1 MEQLSSVR
9 SINFGKLA
17 AENDDL
23 LGTYF
28 VRTEAFE
35 RVLGGERWFLLGNR
49 GSGKTAIFRGL
60 ADAKRRDG
68 DVIIQ
73 LKPED
78 YSYELAS
85 EVLAKEVDGNWQK
98 GGAFTIAWKWLILKL
113 TLGSLAD
120 DSAGRRRKAE
130 GHIHAFMRDH
140 YADQDLNPI
149 DSLISFLKR
158 IESVKL
164 GKIGEVGIKT
174 SSLQGL
180 FRLDEFKPVLDD
192 LREAL
197 GRRPVHVVIDELDR
211 GWDASEDAQFFVSG
225 LFRAA
230 VNLNTEF
237 SGLHV
242 YVSLRQELYES
253 IPALYE
259 DAQKHRDVIQQ
270 LRWDELNL
278 RELIAGRIRQSLNL
292 QEIDDDAA
300 WTLAFGEVL
309 SYRNTRPFRYI
320 TDRTTNRPRE
330 LISFCTAI
338 RDMAVERGQSIDYSV
353 IADAERRY
361 SKDRFDDIVREYRF
375 QYPGLQY
382 IFEYFRGRL
391 YLIDKAT
398 LMDDCT
404 EIICSERYTK
414 LAPWLEHKEPEGLAE
429 TLWEVGFLLAR
440 NVGGQKG
447 LVRSG
452 SQYIGVYQHPSMALD
467 KVQTFKVHPMFH
479 AHLGLREK
487 KSPSED

>member
-1 MEQLSSVR
+1 MSQLSSLR
-9 SINFGKLA
+9 AIDFGKLA

-23 LGTYF
+23 LSRYF

-35 RVLGGERWFLLGNR
+35 RVLDGERWFVLGNR

-60 ADAKRRDG
+60 ADSKRRSG
-68 DVIIQ
+68 DIIIH

-85 EVLAKEVDGNWQK
+85 EVLAKEMDGNWQK
-98 GGAFTIAWKWLILKL
+98 GGAFTVAWKWLILKL
-113 TLGSLAD
+113 TLENLAD
-120 DSAGRRRKAE
+120 DSAGRRRRTE

-140 YADQDLNPI
+140 YANQDLNPI
-149 DSLISFLKR
+149 DSLISFMKR
-158 IESVKL
+158 IEAIKIGKL
-164 GKIGEVGIKT
+164 GEVGVKT
-174 SSLQGL
+174 SSLQGI
-180 FRLDEFKPVLDD
+180 FRLDEFKPVISD
-192 LREAL
+192 LQEAL
-197 GRRPVHVVIDELDR
+197 SRRPVHVIIDELDR

-237 SGLHV
+237 EGLHV

-278 RELIAGRIRQSLNL
+278 RELIAGRIRQSIGA
-292 QEIDDDAA
+292 QSMSDDEA
-300 WTLAFGEVL
+300 WTLVFGEVL

-330 LISFCTAI
+330 LISFCTSI
-338 RDMAVERGQSIDYSV
+338 RDMAVERNQEIDYSV

-375 QYPGLQY
+375 QYPGLQN

-391 YLIDKAT
+391 YLIDRSA

-404 EIICSERYTK
+404 EVICSDRH
-414 LAPWLEHKEPEGLAE
+414 LRDAPWLADKEPEGLAE

-467 KVQTFKVHPMFH
+467 KIQTFKIHPMFH

-487 KSPSED
+487 KSPTES